1 MSRTRLVPS
10 LLAGLGLLGAGA
22 GLAACGASP
31 SASAA
36 AARLGPGTPLVGIV
50 NAMGMEQAP
59 ILAAMHV
66 TGSRIVDGYRFFLG
80 TIDGVPVVDVR
91 SGEKEYAA
99 ELATTLMDLTF
110 HVRAAILTGTA
121 GSRNPAVNVGDVVV
135 SGAVVDKSSIHFHD
149 RGYLS
154 PYTGVEMEVTQRSD
168 TEGAIVG
175 GYGAVGP
182 TPKDAATYGAG
193 PSTTTKRYVYVEDL
207 AAPEAL
213 VDDALAHAPALGT
226 ISVADATGN
235 TSATGTLTNHLLVGV
250 IGSANQW
257 TEPLADQEIQNALY
271 QSDAGENEG
280 MGFAYANAQLGV
292 PWLVVRGISDSPWYP
307 NAYQGVLAADRAAAV
322 GVAVI
327 EHLPHHLPRTP
338 TPFSLL
344 WPQSNAARA
353 GYIVA
358 SKVQI
363 SPSNLPTAVTFTNQ
377 SGATVTE
384 PWPFASEYQFSAG
397 TATTGGS

>member
-1 MSRTRLVPS
+1 
-10 LLAGLGLLGAGA
+10 
-22 GLAACGASP
+22 
-31 SASAA
+31 
-36 AARLGPGTPLVGIV
+36 
-50 NAMGMEQAP
+50 
-59 ILAAMHV
+59 
-66 TGSRIVDGYRFFLG
+66 
-80 TIDGVPVVDVR
+80 
-91 SGEKEYAA
+91 
-99 ELATTLMDLTF
+99 MDLTF

-168 TEGAIVG
+168 TEGAVVG

-182 TPKDAATYGAG
+182 TPHDAATYGAG
-193 PSTTTKRYVYVEDL
+193 PSTTTRQYVYVEDL

-226 ISVADATGN
+226 ITVADATGN
-235 TSATGTLTNHLLVGV
+235 QGATGTLTNHLLVGV

-344 WPQSNAARA
+344 SPTSNAARA

-377 SGATVTE
+377 QGATVTE

-397 TATTGGS
+397 TATASGS